1 MYQERTY
8 RKAMG
13 LARFASITFAVG
25 ESDLWIGYTPSS
37 VDGKAL
43 VAEGAR
49 LLRRL
54 RNEILSYPDPAF
66 LSSLVPLKQR
76 KDADMGTEKDTIHTG
91 ERALDPDSPFIA
103 GMLNASRLSGTGP
116 MASVAGAIAQ
126 EIGSRLKK
134 KFSLEEIVVENG
146 GDLYIDVL
154 KPLLFTFFAGDNSLS
169 GKVSIVVEPKH
180 CPVGVCTSSAKIGHS
195 HSFGRAD
202 AVMVACSDAA
212 LADAYATAFCN
223 KVLQESDVEKVTKEM
238 NDKEEILSALVLLD
252 TKLALCGQLE
262 VRSQA

>member
-1 MYQERTY
+1 MYQDRTY

-13 LARFASITFAVG
+13 LSRFSSITFAVG
-25 ESDLWIGYTPSS
+25 ESDLWIGYAPYS

-43 VAEGAR
+43 VLEGSR
-49 LLRRL
+49 MLRKL
-54 RNEILSYPDPAF
+54 RNEILTYPDPAF
-66 LSSLVPLKQR
+66 LRSFIPLK
-76 KDADMGTEKDTIHTG
+76 
-91 ERALDPDSPFIA
+91 EREEVVSPFIA
-103 GMLNASRLSGTGP
+103 GMLRSSKLSGTGP

-126 EIGSRLKK
+126 EVGSNLKK
-134 KFSLEEIVVENG
+134 RFALEEIVVENG

-154 KPLLFTFFAGDNSLS
+154 KPLPVTLFAGDNSIS
-169 GKVSIVVEPKH
+169 GKVSIVVEPKY
-180 CPVGVCTSSAKIGHS
+180 CPLGVCTSSAKVGHS
-195 HSFGRAD
+195 YSFGKAD
-202 AVMVACSDAA
+202 AVMIACRDAS

-223 KVLQESDVEKVTKEM
+223 KVREESDVKKVSEEM

>member
-1 MYQERTY
+1 MYHARTY

-13 LARFASITFAVG
+13 LTRFASITFAVG
-25 ESDLWIGYTPSS
+25 ESDLWIGYAPAST
-37 VDGKAL
+37 DGKAL
-43 VAEGAR
+43 ATEGSR

-54 RNEILSYPDPAF
+54 RNEILAYPDPTF
-66 LSSLVPLKQR
+66 LSSFVPLKEKGY
-76 KDADMGTEKDTIHTG
+76 KDRDKEKEKETG
-91 ERALDPDSPFIA
+91 VDPDSPFIA
-103 GMLNASRLSGTGP
+103 GMLKASRLSGTGP

-126 EIGSRLKK
+126 EVGSFLKK
-134 KFSLEEIVVENG
+134 EFSLEEIVVENG

-154 KPLLFTFFAGDNSLS
+154 KPLPVTLFAGDNPLS

-180 CPVGVCTSSAKIGHS
+180 CPLGVCTSSAKVGHS
-195 HSFGRAD
+195 FSFGRAD

-223 KVLQESDVEKVTKEM
+223 KVREASDVQRVSEEM
-238 NDKEEILSALVLLD
+238 NEKGQILSALVLLD

-262 VRSQA
+262 VRSKA

>member
-25 ESDLWIGYTPSS
+25 ESDLWIGYTPSTIDS
-37 VDGKAL
+37 KAL

-66 LSSLVPLKQR
+66 LSSLVPLQSR
-76 KDADMGTEKDTIHTG
+76 MDAKMNMNNTMGKKTG
-91 ERALDPDSPFIA
+91 LDSYSPFIE
-103 GMLNASRLSGTGP
+103 GMLNASRLSATGP

-126 EIGSRLKK
+126 EVGSRLKK

-180 CPVGVCTSSAKIGHS
+180 CPLGVCTSSAKIGHS

-202 AVMVACSDAA
+202 AVMVACRDAA

-223 KVLQESDVEKVTKEM
+223 KVRQESDVVKVTEEM
-238 NDKEEILSALVLLD
+238 NEKEEILSALVLLD

>member
-1 MYQERTY
+1 MYQSRLY

-13 LARFASITFAVG
+13 SSRFSCVTFAVG

-37 VDGKAL
+37 VDRKAL
-43 VAEGAR
+43 VTEGSR
-49 LLRRL
+49 LLRTL
-54 RNEILSYPDPAF
+54 RNEILSYPDPSF
-66 LSSLVPLKQR
+66 LQSFVPL
-76 KDADMGTEKDTIHTG
+76 E
-91 ERALDPDSPFIA
+91 ERREEVSPFIA
-103 GMLNASRLSGTGP
+103 GMLRSAKLTGTGP

-126 EIGSRLKK
+126 EVGASLKGH
-134 KFSLEEIVVENG
+134 FMLEEIVVENG

-154 KPLLFTFFAGDNSLS
+154 KPLPVTLFAGNNSLS
-169 GKVSIVVEPKH
+169 GNISIIVEPKH
-180 CPVGVCTSSAKIGHS
+180 CPLGVCTSSAKVGHS
-195 HSFGRAD
+195 YSFGKAD

-223 KVLQESDVEKVTKEM
+223 RVREACDVKKISEEM
-238 NDKEEILSALVLLD
+238 NSIEDILSALVLLD